1 MNPSMPQP
9 WESMLQPMQA
19 LWGDMARP
27 WHSGAQHSP
36 TPGKSA
42 ANGAAAPDFA
52 QAFAPFASM
61 AHVHIDP
68 TRLQSLQQEY
78 LQQVSQLYQ
87 PQGVLQ
93 EIDKD
98 RRFASAE
105 WQKQPLSGLS
115 AALHLANSRLL
126 MGLAEAMEGDE
137 KTKGRVRFAVEQWA
151 AAAAPSNFLAFN
163 ADAQQRAAETQGE
176 SIARGVQNLLKD
188 LRQGHI
194 SMTDHAQFEVGR
206 NVGTTEGAVVFE
218 NELFQLI
225 EYKPLTAKVH
235 ARPFLMIPA
244 CINKYYILDLQPDNS
259 VVRFALEQG
268 HHTFI
273 MSWRNPDH
281 SMAQVTWDDYIEKGV
296 ITAMQTVLAITGAK
310 QLNALGF
317 CVGGTILATA
327 LAVLAARKQPLVHSA
342 TFLTALMD
350 FTDTGV
356 LDLFIDEAFVK
367 MRELQF
373 AKGGVLPA
381 RDLASTF
388 SFLRPNDLVWNYVV
402 GNYLKGETPP
412 PFDLLHWNCD
422 STNLPGPM
430 YAWYLRNTYFE
441 NNLIQPGKTTVCGEK
456 IDFSQ
461 IQVSAYLYGSREDHI
476 VPIEGAYASTQ
487 VLTCDK
493 RFVMGAS
500 GHIAGVINPLKKNK
514 RSYWTNDDLPATHAQ
529 WLAGAT
535 EHPGSWWAD
544 WSAWLRK
551 QGGKMVTAPKGYGA
565 AKYPVIE
572 PAPGRYVQVKVS
584 EISI

>member
-78 LQQVSQLYQ
+78 LQQVSQLWMQ
-87 PQGVLQ
+87 QGMLG
-93 EIDKD
+93 EIGQD
-98 RRFASAE
+98 RRFAGAE

-163 ADAQQRAAETQGE
+163 ADAQQRATETQGE
-176 SIARGVQNLLKD
+176 SIARGVQNLLND

-281 SMAQVTWDDYIEKGV
+281 SMAQVTWDD
-296 ITAMQTVLAITGAK
+296 
-310 QLNALGF
+310 
-317 CVGGTILATA
+317 
-327 LAVLAARKQPLVHSA
+327 
-342 TFLTALMD
+342 
-350 FTDTGV
+350 
-356 LDLFIDEAFVK
+356 
-367 MRELQF
+367 
-373 AKGGVLPA
+373 
-381 RDLASTF
+381 
-388 SFLRPNDLVWNYVV
+388 
-402 GNYLKGETPP
+402 
-412 PFDLLHWNCD
+412 
-422 STNLPGPM
+422 
-430 YAWYLRNTYFE
+430 
-441 NNLIQPGKTTVCGEK
+441 
-456 IDFSQ
+456 
-461 IQVSAYLYGSREDHI
+461 
-476 VPIEGAYASTQ
+476 
-487 VLTCDK
+487 
-493 RFVMGAS
+493 
-500 GHIAGVINPLKKNK
+500 
-514 RSYWTNDDLPATHAQ
+514 
-529 WLAGAT
+529 
-535 EHPGSWWAD
+535 
-544 WSAWLRK
+544 
-551 QGGKMVTAPKGYGA
+551 
-565 AKYPVIE
+565 
-572 PAPGRYVQVKVS
+572 
-584 EISI
+584 